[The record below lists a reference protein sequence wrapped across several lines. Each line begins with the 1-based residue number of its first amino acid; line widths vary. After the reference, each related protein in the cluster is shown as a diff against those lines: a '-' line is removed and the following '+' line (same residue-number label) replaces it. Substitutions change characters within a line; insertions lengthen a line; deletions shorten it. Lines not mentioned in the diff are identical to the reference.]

1 MTNIAEARRVIE
13 EAVARGAIDF
23 CICAGSRNAPLL
35 AVLGASDLRIFSFV
49 DERSAAFFALGRAKL
64 TGRPTVVITTSGT
77 AVAELLPAAVEAHYS
92 AIPLIFITADRPARY
107 RGTGAPQAIEQE
119 EIFGVYAHASVQH
132 INIEFDEPLI
142 DEAVRWNAAVPAA
155 GQAASLP
162 PHRSP
167 SLSRSRRGGE
177 DAAEPAGGDASVPAL
192 EARRP
197 LVIVGGLHERDRDR
211 VRDFALALNA
221 PIYAEPLSG
230 LREDPALAHLLITA
244 RERMIGRGDFDGVIR
259 IGNVP
264 TARFW
269 RDLDESR
276 RDLPLIS
283 FSALPFT
290 GCSRGELHPIEALP
304 LDVTPRERDEQFF
317 KADHE
322 QAAAIERILD
332 AEPQSELALL
342 RELSRTIPEN
352 SRVYLGNS
360 LPIREWDLAATRD
373 PRGFTIEANRGA
385 NGIDGQ
391 LSTFFGQCDPSRM
404 NVCVIGDLTAIYD
417 SNAPWIVHQLDPNI
431 DFQIVIINNGGG
443 RIFSRVAS
451 LRKLD
456 ETTRERIIENSH
468 DLRFEHWAAMW
479 GMDYSVVTNAG
490 DLARSRRL
498 VVSTALDARPVHDA
512 GFLPSER
519 ATPKLPNRAPFSPT
533 LFVGEKV
540 PKADE
545 GAPPNKTSNEAPNN
559 AKRAIEIRPDRES
572 TQRAWARYDA
582 LW

>member
-13 EAVARGAIDF
+13 EAVARGATDF
-23 CICAGSRNAPLL
+23 CVCAGSRNAPLL
-35 AVLGASDLRIFSFV
+35 AVLGVSDLRVFSFV
-49 DERSAAFFALGRAKL
+49 DERSAAFFALGRAKI

-77 AVAELLPAAVEAHYS
+77 AVAELLPAAIEAHYS

-119 EIFGVYAHASVQH
+119 EIFGVYASGSVQH
-132 INIEFDEPLI
+132 TNIEFDEPLI
-142 DEAVRWNAAVPAA
+142 DDAVSRWNAAVPAA
-155 GQAASLP
+155 GQAASSP
-162 PHRSP
+162 PQRSP
-167 SLSRSRRGGE
+167 SLSRSLRGGE
-177 DAAEPAGGDASVPAL
+177 DAAEPAGGDAGVPSAFA
-192 EARRP
+192 EHP
-197 LVIVGGLHERDRDR
+197 LVIVGGLHEHDRDR
-211 VRDFALALNA
+211 VRDFAIALNA
-221 PIYAEPLSG
+221 PVYAEPLSG

-244 RERMIGRGDFDGVIR
+244 GERMIGRGDFDGVIR

-276 RDLPLIS
+276 RDLSLIS

-290 GCSRGELHPIEALP
+290 GCSRGVVHPIEALP
-304 LDVTPRERDEQFF
+304 VDVTPRERDEQFF

-373 PRGFTIEANRGA
+373 ARGFAIEANRGA

-417 SNAPWIVHQLDPNI
+417 SNAPWIVPQLDRAI

-456 ETTRERIIENSH
+456 ESIRERIIENSH

-479 GMDYSVVTNAG
+479 GMEYSVITNAG

-498 VVSTALDARPVHDA
+498 VVSTALDARSARDA
-512 GFLPSER
+512 GFLPSGH
-519 ATPKLPNRAPFSPT
+519 AMAQLAQLPNRAPFSPT
-533 LFVGEKV
+533 VFVGEKV

-545 GAPPNKTSNEAPNN
+545 GVFLSG
-559 AKRAIEIRPDRES
+559 KRVIEIRPDPES
-572 TQRAWARYDA
+572 TQRAWAKFDA

>member
-23 CICAGSRNAPLL
+23 CVCAGSRNAPLL
-35 AVLGASDLRIFSFV
+35 AVLGASDLRVFSFV

-64 TGRPTVVITTSGT
+64 TGRPAVVITTSGT
-77 AVAELLPAAVEAHYS
+77 AVAELLPAAIEAHYS

-119 EIFGVYAHASVQH
+119 EIFGVYAHGSVQH

-142 DEAVRWNAAVPAA
+142 DEEVRGNAAVPAA
-155 GQAASLP
+155 GQAASSP

-177 DAAEPAGGDASVPAL
+177 DAAEPAGGDASVPSAL
-192 EARRP
+192 VANRP
-197 LVIVGGLHERDRDR
+197 LVILGGLHLRDRDR
-211 VRDFALALNA
+211 VRAFAIALNA

-230 LREDPALAHLLITA
+230 LREDPALARLIITA
-244 RERMIGRGDFDGVIR
+244 GERMIGRGDFDGVIR

-276 RDLPLIS
+276 RDLPLVS

-290 GCSRGELHPIEALP
+290 GCSRGEVHPIKALP
-304 LDVTPRERDEQFF
+304 VDVTPCKRDEEFF
-317 KADHE
+317 AADRS
-322 QAAAIERILD
+322 QAAAIARILD
-332 AEPQSELALL
+332 NEPQSELALL
-342 RELSRTIPEN
+342 RELSRTIPET

-360 LPIREWDLAATRD
+360 LPIREWDLAATRE

-404 NVCVIGDLTAIYD
+404 NICIIGDLTAIYD
-417 SNAPWIVHQLDPNI
+417 SNAPWIAPQLDPNI

-456 ETTRERIIENSH
+456 ESTRERIIENAH

-479 GMDYSVVTNAG
+479 GMQYTVIANMSDFAAG
-490 DLARSRRL
+490 
-498 VVSTALDARPVHDA
+498 PVRDA
-512 GFLPSER
+512 GFLPSGR
-519 ATPKLPNRAPFSPT
+519 HAPAASAQDAAIPSSRSRRPGSSLLRNTSSAAKDSEESPPHVRGT
-533 LFVGEKV
+533 V
-540 PKADE
+540 
-545 GAPPNKTSNEAPNN
+545 
-559 AKRAIEIRPDRES
+559 IEIRPDPES
-572 TQRAWARYDA
+572 TQRAWAKYDT